1 MTNTATSGLPG
12 LLGQEHTGITV
23 PDLAAALDFFVRIL
37 GCKHAYTFGPIGD
50 EEGDFM
56 QQALGTHPRARIRQ
70 AALIRIG
77 HGSNLELFEYEAPD
91 QRRLEQ
97 KNSDI
102 GAFHIGLYVEDIQ
115 AAKAYLD
122 AQGIATRLGPLPITE
137 GPNAGQSILYFQSPW
152 GLQLEVISYPDGM
165 AYEKTAKTIL
175 WSPRFPEK

>member
-1 MTNTATSGLPG
+1 MTHTARLGLPG

-23 PDLAAALDFFVRIL
+23 PDLDAALDFFVRII
-37 GCKHAYTFGPIGD
+37 GCKHAYTFGPISD
-50 EEGDFM
+50 DEGDFM
-56 QQALGTHPRARIRQ
+56 HQALGVHPRARIKR

-91 QRRLEQ
+91 QRHIEQ

-102 GAFHIGLYVEDIQ
+102 GAFHIGLYVEDIH

-122 AQGIATRLGPLPITE
+122 AEGIATRLGPLPITE

-152 GLQLEVISYPDGM
+152 GLQLEIISYPQGM
-165 AYEKTAKTIL
+165 AYEKTADTIL
-175 WSPRFPEK
+175 WSPKFPEK